1 MRPFL
6 TAMLLAFLVIACAS
20 CQTKP
25 PEPIVITKIV
35 KPVLPPECRKETPA
49 LSPKPDHD
57 MTQQEIFDNWSADRT
72 ARNIGEARR
81 KSCVDAVDAAD

>member
-1 MRPFL
+1 
-6 TAMLLAFLVIACAS
+6 MLLAFLAIACAS

-25 PEPIVITKIV
+25 PEPIVVTKVV

-49 LSPKPDHD
+49 LSPKPDRD
-57 MTQQEIFDNWSADRT
+57 MPQTEVFDNWSSDRT

-81 KSCVDAVDAAD
+81 RSCVAAVDAASPQ